1 MQNRLSLSNGSLVV
15 AVFICAAAC
24 SISRADEPAVVPD
37 LTEYRIGIEDI
48 LDVAVWN
55 VAELQKTVPVRP
67 DGKISLPLVNDVVAA
82 GLTPMELRD
91 QLTKKLAT
99 YVQNPDVSVVVR
111 EIRSL
116 KVSVIGQVRS
126 PGRYEVKGPSTVLD
140 ALALAGGFT
149 EFAARRK
156 ITILRPTGTTVQHL
170 RFDYDAAV
178 SKGSVKTN
186 MLVRPGDIVVV
197 P

>member
-1 MQNRLSLSNGSLVV
+1 MHKTFLLSALICLFVCSAAV
-15 AVFICAAAC
+15 AE
-24 SISRADEPAVVPD
+24 D
-37 LTEYRIGIEDI
+37 YRIGIDDV

-82 GLTPMELRD
+82 GLTPMELRE
-91 QLTKKLAT
+91 QLTKAMST
-99 YVQNPDVSVVVR
+99 FIQNPDVSVVVR
-111 EIRSL
+111 EIHSL
-116 KVSVIGQVRS
+116 KVSVIGQVRA
-126 PGRYEVKGPSTVLD
+126 PGRYDLKGPATVLD

-156 ITILRPTGTTVQHL
+156 VTILRSAQRF

-178 SKGSVKTN
+178 SRGNNVLIK
-186 MLVRPGDIVVV
+186 PGDIIVV

>member
-1 MQNRLSLSNGSLVV
+1 MIQRIGCALLCLVLGSSGFATDTTV
-15 AVFICAAAC
+15 AA
-24 SISRADEPAVVPD
+24 PASALP
-37 LTEYRIGIEDI
+37 EYRIGIDDV

-67 DGKISLPLVNDVVAA
+67 DGKISLPLINDVVAA

-91 QLTKKLAT
+91 RLTKLMAT
-99 YVQNPDVSVVVR
+99 FVHDPDVSVVIR

-116 KVSVIGQVRS
+116 KVSVLGQVKT
-126 PGRYEVKGPSTVLD
+126 PGRYDLKSPATVLD
-140 ALALAGGFT
+140 SIALAGGLT

-156 ITILRPTGTTVQHL
+156 ITVLRSTQRLH
-170 RFDYDAAV
+170 FNYDAAIANG
-178 SKGSVKTN
+178 GSAGN
-186 MLVRPGDIVVV
+186 LSLQPGDIVVV

>member
-1 MQNRLSLSNGSLVV
+1 VIFMKKRLVSSAL
-15 AVFICAAAC
+15 ICLALCAFA
-24 SISRADEPAVVPD
+24 RAEEPD
-37 LTEYRIGIEDI
+37 YRIGIDDVLDI
-48 LDVAVWN
+48 AVWN

-91 QLTKKLAT
+91 QLTKKMAA
-99 YVQNPDVSVVVR
+99 YVQNPAVSVVVR

-116 KVSVIGQVRS
+116 KVSVIGQVRT
-126 PGRYEVKGPSTVLD
+126 PGRYDIKGPSTVLD

-156 ITILRPTGTTVQHL
+156 ITILRSAGATAQRIH
-170 RFDYDAAV
+170 FDYDAAV
-178 SKGSVKTN
+178 SRGGVVLVKS
-186 MLVRPGDIVVV
+186 GDVVVV